1 MPGAQSVG
9 RMTACGYPPAVR
21 GIGGYRLWRY
31 SPYGTFERASC
42 LVVKLF
48 SVPALASC
56 FAFPGEFLLQ
66 ASKRNQ
72 KTRPGIRPQPLLG
85 WGALA
90 ASLLPAARRH
100 GPSWTEAALAASCH
114 SSPSATIP
122 LGLLTGRVC
131 RPTTRRASLTS
142 CMPGTRSVG
151 RITAR
156 GYPPLIQGSA
166 DTAYGGIR
174 PTGLHGNE
182 RRRLAVLLFLEFLS
196 CLYGSEPQQ
205 RLNPR
210 AVVFLSC
217 LYGSEPVATPE
228 SIHPKFLSC
237 LYGSEPVHRGRRF
250 DCGFLSCL
258 YGSELAPK
266 TYNHLKEKEIP
277 SFSCQKPSFFE
288 VS

>member
-9 RMTACGYPPAVR
+9 RMTACGYPPALR

-42 LVVKLF
+42 LLLKLLVVL
-48 SVPALASC
+48 ALASC

-114 SSPSATIP
+114 SPPSATIP

-131 RPTTRRASLTS
+131 RPTTWRASLTS
-142 CMPGTRSVG
+142 WMPGTRSVG

-196 CLYGSEPQQ
+196 CLYGSERWIFVPA
-205 RLNPR
+205 PMR
-210 AVVFLSC
+210 AFLSC
-217 LYGSEPVATPE
+217 LYGSERKGGAGASSAP
-228 SIHPKFLSC
+228 
-237 LYGSEPVHRGRRF
+237 
-250 DCGFLSCL
+250 FLSCL
-258 YGSELAPK
+258 YGSELALK

-288 VS
+288 AS

>member
-1 MPGAQSVG
+1 MPGARSVG
-9 RMTACGYPPAVR
+9 RITACGYPPALQ

-42 LVVKLF
+42 LLLKLF

-131 RPTTRRASLTS
+131 RPTTWRASLTS
-142 CMPGTRSVG
+142 CMPGTRSGG
-151 RITAR
+151 RITAS
-156 GYPPLIQGSA
+156 GYS
-166 DTAYGGIR
+166 
-174 PTGLHGNE
+174 
-182 RRRLAVLLFLEFLS
+182 
-196 CLYGSEPQQ
+196 LYGSGLRYVEVWHARGHPPPEAPLSPIESF
-205 RLNPR
+205 RSPPAPHARRYSPARPPTGTTARRR
-210 AVVFLSC
+210 APSTA
-217 LYGSEPVATPE
+217 GRSATVCSSAGPSRE
-228 SIHPKFLSC
+228 SGCNARS
-237 LYGSEPVHRGRRF
+237 R
-250 DCGFLSCL
+250 
-258 YGSELAPK
+258 
-266 TYNHLKEKEIP
+266 
-277 SFSCQKPSFFE
+277 
-288 VS
+288 

>member
-9 RMTACGYPPAVR
+9 RMTACGYPPALR

-42 LVVKLF
+42 LLLKLLVVL
-48 SVPALASC
+48 ALASC

-114 SSPSATIP
+114 SPPSATIP

-131 RPTTRRASLTS
+131 RPTTWRASLTS
-142 CMPGTRSVG
+142 WMPGTRSVG

-196 CLYGSEPQQ
+196 CLYGSERWIFVPA
-205 RLNPR
+205 PMR
-210 AVVFLSC
+210 A
-217 LYGSEPVATPE
+217 
-228 SIHPKFLSC
+228 
-237 LYGSEPVHRGRRF
+237 
-250 DCGFLSCL
+250 FLSCL
-258 YGSELAPK
+258 YGSELALK

-288 VS
+288 AS

>member
-1 MPGAQSVG
+1 MPGARSVG
-9 RMTACGYPPAVR
+9 RITACGYPPALRGIGGYRLWRYSPYGTFERASCLLLKLLVVPALASCFAFPGEFLLQASKR
-21 GIGGYRLWRY
+21 LAHHSEGKPGARSVGRITACGYPPALQGIGGYRLWRY

-56 FAFPGEFLLQ
+56 FAFPSEFLLQ

-131 RPTTRRASLTS
+131 RPTTWRANLTS

-151 RITAR
+151 RITAS
-156 GYPPLIQGSA
+156 GYSP
-166 DTAYGGIR
+166 
-174 PTGLHGNE
+174 
-182 RRRLAVLLFLEFLS
+182 
-196 CLYGSEPQQ
+196 YGSGLRYVEVWHA
-205 RLNPR
+205 R
-210 AVVFLSC
+210 
-217 LYGSEPVATPE
+217 G
-228 SIHPKFLSC
+228 HP
-237 LYGSEPVHRGRRF
+237 
-250 DCGFLSCL
+250 
-258 YGSELAPK
+258 
-266 TYNHLKEKEIP
+266 P
-277 SFSCQKPSFFE
+277 S
-288 VS
+288 

>member
-1 MPGAQSVG
+1 MRALAPSSRRYLHGTKGGSCCLALERASWLPVKLLVVLALASCFAFPGEFLLQASKRLAHHSEGKPGARSVG
-9 RMTACGYPPAVR
+9 RITACGYPPALQ

-42 LVVKLF
+42 LLLKLF

-131 RPTTRRASLTS
+131 RPTTWRANLTS

-151 RITAR
+151 RIPPMAAFALRDYTAMN
-156 GYPPLIQGSA
+156 GAGWPFCS
-166 DTAYGGIR
+166 
-174 PTGLHGNE
+174 
-182 RRRLAVLLFLEFLS
+182 FLS
-196 CLYGSEPQQ
+196 FLAAYT
-205 RLNPR
+205 
-210 AVVFLSC
+210 AVN
-217 LYGSEPVATPE
+217 A
-228 SIHPKFLSC
+228 
-237 LYGSEPVHRGRRF
+237 
-250 DCGFLSCL
+250 CG
-258 YGSELAPK
+258 LA
-266 TYNHLKEKEIP
+266 
-277 SFSCQKPSFFE
+277 
-288 VS
+288 

>member
-1 MPGAQSVG
+1 MRALAPSSRRCLHGTKGGSCCLALERASWLPWPLVSPFQASSFCKHPKDSPHHSEGMPGARSVG
-9 RMTACGYPPAVR
+9 RITACGYPPALQ

-42 LVVKLF
+42 LLLKLF

-131 RPTTRRASLTS
+131 RPTTWRASLTS
-142 CMPGTRSVG
+142 WMPGTRSVG
-151 RITAR
+151 RIPPMAAFALRDYTAMN
-156 GYPPLIQGSA
+156 GAGWPFCS
-166 DTAYGGIR
+166 
-174 PTGLHGNE
+174 
-182 RRRLAVLLFLEFLS
+182 FLS
-196 CLYGSEPQQ
+196 FLAAYTAVNKH
-205 RLNPR
+205 RLVDLARPIFLAAYT
-210 AVVFLSC
+210 AVN
-217 LYGSEPVATPE
+217 E
-228 SIHPKFLSC
+228 
-237 LYGSEPVHRGRRF
+237 
-250 DCGFLSCL
+250 
-258 YGSELAPK
+258 
-266 TYNHLKEKEIP
+266 
-277 SFSCQKPSFFE
+277 
-288 VS
+288 

>member
-1 MPGAQSVG
+1 MLALASCFAFPGEFLLQASKRLAHHSEGKPGARSVG
-9 RMTACGYPPAVR
+9 RITACGYPPALQ

-42 LVVKLF
+42 LLLKLF

-131 RPTTRRASLTS
+131 RPTTWRASLTS
-142 CMPGTRSVG
+142 WMPGTRSVG
-151 RITAR
+151 RIPPMAAFALRDYTAMN
-156 GYPPLIQGSA
+156 GAGWPFCS
-166 DTAYGGIR
+166 
-174 PTGLHGNE
+174 
-182 RRRLAVLLFLEFLS
+182 FLS
-196 CLYGSEPQQ
+196 FLAAYTAVNKH
-205 RLNPR
+205 RLVDLARPIFLAAYT
-210 AVVFLSC
+210 AVN
-217 LYGSEPVATPE
+217 E
-228 SIHPKFLSC
+228 
-237 LYGSEPVHRGRRF
+237 
-250 DCGFLSCL
+250 
-258 YGSELAPK
+258 
-266 TYNHLKEKEIP
+266 
-277 SFSCQKPSFFE
+277 
-288 VS
+288 

>member
-1 MPGAQSVG
+1 MSSHVQN
-9 RMTACGYPPAVR
+9 
-21 GIGGYRLWRY
+21 
-31 SPYGTFERASC
+31 
-42 LVVKLF
+42 
-48 SVPALASC
+48 
-56 FAFPGEFLLQ
+56 PGEFLLQ

-114 SSPSATIP
+114 SPPSATIP

-131 RPTTRRASLTS
+131 RPTTWRANLTS
-142 CMPGTRSVG
+142 CIPGTRSVG

-196 CLYGSEPQQ
+196 CLYGSE
-205 RLNPR
+205 LHSVVLR
-210 AVVFLSC
+210 AERNFLSCLYGSEPGRKVLANFPAFLSC
-217 LYGSEPVATPE
+217 LYGSEPVGARRAGRCVFLSCLYGSERQKSPDVRSSNFLSCLYGSE
-228 SIHPKFLSC
+228 HAQAAFALGIRFLSC
-237 LYGSEPVHRGRRF
+237 LYGSEP
-250 DCGFLSCL
+250 
-258 YGSELAPK
+258 
-266 TYNHLKEKEIP
+266 
-277 SFSCQKPSFFE
+277 
-288 VS
+288 

>member
-1 MPGAQSVG
+1 MSSHVQN
-9 RMTACGYPPAVR
+9 
-21 GIGGYRLWRY
+21 
-31 SPYGTFERASC
+31 
-42 LVVKLF
+42 
-48 SVPALASC
+48 
-56 FAFPGEFLLQ
+56 PGEFLLQ

-114 SSPSATIP
+114 SPPSATIP

-131 RPTTRRASLTS
+131 RPTTWRANLTS
-142 CMPGTRSVG
+142 CIPGTRSVG

-196 CLYGSEPQQ
+196 CLYGSEPVGA
-205 RLNPR
+205 RR
-210 AVVFLSC
+210 AGRCVFLSC
-217 LYGSEPVATPE
+217 LYGSERQKSPDVRSSNFLSCLYGSEHAQAAFALG
-228 SIHPKFLSC
+228 IRFLSC
-237 LYGSEPVHRGRRF
+237 LYGSEPGLLL
-250 DCGFLSCL
+250 DAASSIFLSCL